1 MYERHAEKYSI
12 MHIHANLLIKLGF
25 NSKSVWVF
33 KPQGGSF
40 RFVRVRKCSSKLF
53 QFFILRFYKRYS
65 NYICTLIFLSYY
77 I

>member
-33 KPQGGSF
+33 ETPGGG
-40 RFVRVRKCSSKLF
+40 
-53 QFFILRFYKRYS
+53 
-65 NYICTLIFLSYY
+65 LSDL
-77 I
+77 